1 MMRILMLAG
10 LVPALALAPAASP
23 ALAQDACNSWTAEVQ
38 EDEGGPVLTASA
50 CAIGRPD
57 AFLSLTCFSGNVD
70 VRHDLSVGAERSPDL
85 DEVTDV
91 AFTIDGATRT
101 LSMAYQ
107 AMDGRHAAGVP
118 VSSPLLALLRSGESL
133 SIVDVAGQYPRHE
146 FSLTGS
152 AGAIGALLAGCN

>member
-1 MMRILMLAG
+1 MMRVSMLAC
-10 LVPALALAPAASP
+10 LVPLFAAVPAVGP
-23 ALAQDACNSWTAEVQ
+23 ALAQEACTTWTAQMQ

-50 CAIGRPD
+50 CAVGRSD
-57 AFLSLTCFSGNVD
+57 AFLSLTCFDGNVD
-70 VRHDLSVGAERSPDL
+70 VRHDLSAGAERSPDL

-91 AFTIDGATRT
+91 AFTIDGATQT

-133 SIVDVAGQYPRHE
+133 SIVDVAGQYPRHA
-146 FSLTGS
+146 FSLAGS
-152 AGAIGALLAGCN
+152 AAAIGTLLAGCR

>member
-1 MMRILMLAG
+1 MMKVLAIAG
-10 LVPALALAPAASP
+10 LVPLLAVVPVAGP
-23 ALAQDACNSWTAEVQ
+23 ALAQEACTAWTAQMQ

-50 CAIGRPD
+50 CAIGRSD

-70 VRHDLSVGAERSPDL
+70 VRYDMSAGAERSPDL

-91 AFTIDGATRT
+91 AFTVDGATET
-101 LSMAYQ
+101 LPMAYQ

-118 VSSPLLALLRSGESL
+118 VASPLLALLKSGESL

-146 FSLTGS
+146 FSLEGS
-152 AGAIGALLAGCN
+152 AAAIDKLLAGCR